1 MYVMLTPCVFQ
12 GGNMMVLKRALL
24 MWYEGHVL
32 PYFWLKCCI
41 VLFCLQAQTE
51 DYQMCQCLFLS
62 FVANFC
68 SFYGLRNCSWR
79 YHTARTL
86 LKKTRCL
93 DLDLWDWK
101 WAGTLDCNRFW
112 EQQGSLYSFWVVF
125 FQAIN
130 TFSWIYAYGDKA
142 LPSIYKGMEVSK
154 VSLLDYYIHT
164 GL

>member
-62 FVANFC
+62 FVAQFL
-68 SFYGLRNCSWR
+68 FI
-79 YHTARTL
+79 
-86 LKKTRCL
+86 
-93 DLDLWDWK
+93 LWVKELFVEISHCTKAFEGDQMS
-101 WAGTLDCNRFW
+101 GTGFVRL
-112 EQQGSLYSFWVVF
+112 
-125 FQAIN
+125 
-130 TFSWIYAYGDKA
+130 
-142 LPSIYKGMEVSK
+142 K
-154 VSLLDYYIHT
+154 VSWNA

>member
-1 MYVMLTPCVFQ
+1 MCFSGWEYDGFEKGFINVVRGACVALFLVEMLHHAFLSASTNGRLSNVPMSF
-12 GGNMMVLKRALL
+12 
-24 MWYEGHVL
+24 
-32 PYFWLKCCI
+32 P
-41 VLFCLQAQTE
+41 LFC
-51 DYQMCQCLFLS
+51 S
-62 FVANFC
+62 PN

-79 YHTARTL
+79 YHTARKL

-93 DLDLWDWK
+93 ELDLWDWK

-142 LPSIYKGMEVSK
+142 LPSIYKGMEVSN
-154 VSLLDYYIHT
+154 VSLLVYYIHT